1 MDINELIKN
10 LKFSENNPL
19 HVLINKYLYLENE
32 IDENE
37 EIDEQEQMKYLH
49 QESFETERNDDRKNI
64 KQMFKI

>member
-10 LKFSENNPL
+10 LEFSESNPL
-19 HVLINKYLYLENE
+19 HVLINKYLYLEHE

-64 KQMFKI
+64 K

>member
-10 LKFSENNPL
+10 LEFSESNPL
-19 HVLINKYLYLENE
+19 HVLINKYLYLEHE

>member
-1 MDINELIKN
+1 MDINELLKN
-10 LKFSENNPL
+10 LEFSESNPL
-19 HVLINKYLYLENE
+19 HVLINKYLYLEHK

>member
-1 MDINELIKN
+1 MDINELLKN
-10 LKFSENNPL
+10 LEFSESNPL
-19 HVLINKYLYLENE
+19 HVLINKYLYLEHE